1 MDAVKDVG
9 AEAFSS
15 GLMDQVSSAKARGR
29 RASRL
34 VWYFY
39 DFKTH

>member
-34 VWYFY
+34 VV
-39 DFKTH
+39 